1 MLRVVFILSAM
12 LALPSY
18 IIFITLIV
26 PTLINNQPKVNPPQP
41 IGFNHQVH
49 VETAGME
56 CTFCHRTVERAQTAG
71 YPEVQQC
78 MFCHQA
84 IVGQTGDSEIAQR
97 QQTEIAKLRTAWLQQ
112 QPVDWMRVH
121 RMPDHVRFVHEAH
134 VTTAGLQCATC
145 HGDVAKMGIPTQVRN
160 LSMGDCVG
168 CHRER
173 SAPTECAVC
182 HK

>member
-1 MLRVVFILSAM
+1 MVRVVLILSAM

-18 IIFITLIV
+18 IVFITLVV
-26 PTLINNQPKVNPPQP
+26 PALINNQPRVNPEQP

-56 CTFCHRTVERAQTAG
+56 CTFCHRSVTQQQTAG

-84 IVGQTGDSEIAQR
+84 VLGQTDR

-112 QPVDWMRVH
+112 QPVNWMKVH

-134 VTTAGLQCATC
+134 ITAGIQCATC
-145 HGDVAKMGIPTQVRN
+145 HGDVAKMGVPVQVRT

-168 CHRER
+168 CHRQNN
-173 SAPTECAVC
+173 APIECAVC